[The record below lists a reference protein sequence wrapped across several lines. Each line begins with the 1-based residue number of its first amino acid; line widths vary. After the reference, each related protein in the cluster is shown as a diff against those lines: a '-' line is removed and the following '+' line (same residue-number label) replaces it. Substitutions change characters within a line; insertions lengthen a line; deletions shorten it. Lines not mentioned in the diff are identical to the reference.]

1 MQFDDIVYNDPNKS
15 DVNRAL
21 LQEYSLYNRKAMK
34 AIATEKT
41 AHPYWTFLSS
51 LASSFIPFGLGSFI
65 TPAANAGV
73 QKGKKTA
80 IEKINAYRAKLGLEQ
95 ETSLPS
101 SGLDLSGLGSA
112 VGSGIKSGIS
122 ASQDGSEGGSFQMP
136 KLNLPKSDY
145 WSNSGGGITGLTAT
159 TQNGYIQGP
168 STAEMRDGGKIEGP
182 THEQGGVELIKDGK
196 RMGITVEGD
205 ERVVNK
211 DDWGKL
217 KKYLAKNNN
226 KSALALLASIDKR
239 KPKKENEDGANLTK
253 FDTGELVNDVY
264 NGARLGLGIE
274 GAMTALPQYELPKE
288 WADSMEK
295 AKYYSE
301 MGLTPNEKAIAI
313 DENNAN
319 YAASVRDL
327 ANASDGNAGA
337 YLGNLSNLNLGR
349 MRLANQLATQDAL
362 LRRKSFGDYQTTL
375 AKDIAYKKQIFD
387 QQYNQALANK
397 QSGVTLASDAISDLQ
412 NKIDFNKFYGKGS
425 YYDKMQQAL
434 VAKGLSE
441 AEIAKEM
448 AKYWSD
454 PAHFQAAYADY
465 QKTTSPTAQTTS
477 PLITTA
483 APTLLSNAANVKDNY
498 VSTIPKEDIESA
510 VTKVIGNLTDKKLS
524 KANWFKLVNQL
535 REDGQG
541 GKRLTSDVYSELE
554 KAGYLPPKDIY

>member
-34 AIATEKT
+34 AIETERK

-51 LASSFIPFGLGSFI
+51 LASSFIPYGLGSFI

-136 KLNLPKSDY
+136 NMVGNNSLYTPTAPEQYEGTQQLNLPKSDY

-182 THEQGGVELIKDGK
+182 THEQGGVDLIKDGK

-205 ERVVNK
+205 ERVVNE

-217 KKYLAKNNN
+217 KKYLSKNKN

-288 WADSMEK
+288 WADSMAK

-301 MGLTPNEKAIAI
+301 MGLTPNEKSIAI

-412 NKIDFNKFYGKGS
+412 NKIDFDKFYGKGS

-465 QKTTSPTAQTTS
+465 RKQAA
-477 PLITTA
+477 A
-483 APTLLSNAANVKDNY
+483 APASAIKKAALIETEPALNAYNSKQGNFTDVLGQNKDAIGVSIPDIKKYNY
-498 VSTIPKEDIESA
+498 LKYL
-510 VTKVIGNLTDKKLS
+510 TK
-524 KANWFKLVNQL
+524 
-535 REDGQG
+535 
-541 GKRLTSDVYSELE
+541 
-554 KAGYLPPKDIY
+554 